1 MPSCSRC
8 ARTVIPHIRGSRGP
22 PCTGVGSSGSSGGD
36 FAQRQPEKERTTID
50 TIFDTKDLAGLIDE
64 AEREGMIEEITLDTK
79 ALELELD
86 DDELVLLREELESRG
101 VEITAADA
109 DDEVVDLEPEHESD
123 ELAADEGRG
132 DARLS
137 ADLRGVTDSVTLFM
151 NEIGNHDLL
160 TAADEIA
167 LAKRIERGDLQAKE
181 RMVNSNLRL
190 VVANA
195 RCYQNLG
202 LPLLDLIQEGTL
214 GLIRAVEKFDWRR
227 GLKFS
232 TYATFWIR
240 QAMTRALETR
250 VRTIKLPIE
259 LIQRERKI
267 ARAESQL
274 WSELGREPTAEE
286 VARRAELT
294 VEEVQATRAAPRAV
308 TSLEKP
314 VGEEGDSELGAL
326 VSDEGPEPADVAELS
341 LTEETVRRAVA
352 ELPEREQEVVKL
364 RYGLN
369 GDREPATM
377 AEVGRRLG
385 ISATSVKNIEER
397 GLSRLAERR
406 ELGSLREAA

>member
-1 MPSCSRC
+1 M
-8 ARTVIPHIRGSRGP
+8 
-22 PCTGVGSSGSSGGD
+22 D
-36 FAQRQPEKERTTID
+36 ER
-50 TIFDTKDLAGLIDE
+50 
-64 AEREGMIEEITLDTK
+64 IEE
-79 ALELELD
+79 
-86 DDELVLLREELESRG
+86 LLRRGEERNCIDLSEM
-101 VEITAADA
+101 DA
-109 DDEVVDLEPEHESD
+109 LLDSLSLGDEESD
-123 ELAADEGRG
+123 EVHQAIAARGIPLRDDCGRDGVEHTSYTNDGLAVAT
-132 DARLS
+132 
-137 ADLRGVTDSVTLFM
+137 TDTLQLFM
-151 NEIGNHDLL
+151 NEVRRHPLL
-160 TAADEIA
+160 TKEQEAE
-167 LAKRIERGDLQAKE
+167 LAQAVERGDLQAKE

-195 RCYQNLG
+195 RRYQNLG